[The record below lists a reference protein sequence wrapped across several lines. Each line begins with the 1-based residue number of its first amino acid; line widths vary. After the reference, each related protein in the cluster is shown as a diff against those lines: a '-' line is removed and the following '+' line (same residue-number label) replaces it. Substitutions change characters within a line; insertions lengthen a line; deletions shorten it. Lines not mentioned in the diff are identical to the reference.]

1 MSETSQQLPA
11 ATHQPVSAK
20 IRTRIIEARQR
31 YHANDN
37 IAAFLEPGDLEA
49 LLDEVEGKMKGVLES
64 LVIDTVSDHNTRQTA
79 RRVAKMYPSI

>member
-37 IAAFLEPGDLEA
+37 IAAFLEPGDLYTDSGD
-49 LLDEVEGKMKGVLES
+49 LFLDSGDL
-64 LVIDTVSDHNTRQTA
+64 
-79 RRVAKMYPSI
+79 